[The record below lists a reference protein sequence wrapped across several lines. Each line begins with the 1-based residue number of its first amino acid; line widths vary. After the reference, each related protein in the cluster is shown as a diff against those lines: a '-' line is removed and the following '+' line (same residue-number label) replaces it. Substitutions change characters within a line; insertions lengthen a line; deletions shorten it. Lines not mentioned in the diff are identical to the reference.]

1 MNNSPME
8 VLCFFIL
15 TFFYWCVYL
24 LVIQTFRGTESDVIY
39 PQVKKWLGNQLE
51 DDAVATV

>member
-1 MNNSPME
+1 ME

-15 TFFYWCVYL
+15 TFFYWRVYL